1 MYNTLQRLDS
11 GKNIYQLIDISTD
24 VANGLMLATL
34 LYDSHHTTF
43 LVNQNIIVNKDLIDN
58 LAIYRHVPIGEVRDF
73 QVKTDHYYWW
83 LKEHG
88 GGSFLCVAFDTVD
101 FVSGFVSCFE
111 WLGRDFRDYILGPPL
126 LFDSS
131 LSKQIEI
138 YIEGF
143 DIPSFEESLDMEN
156 VVDEHLYNPPVK
168 VLELQNRDIRFRVVQ
183 DSVLVAGTKQR
194 GLKFFERII
203 LNGHNKFVSYGT
215 THGYGQVAMAYACHL
230 IGLECHL
237 FIEYLEQRTEMTM
250 EAASF
255 GAILHEIR
263 PTEGHHRTTLLDLYN
278 QAKQFADNDEDAMF
292 VNLGLDDDNY
302 IEELAEAIR
311 RATVKISPPR
321 RIWLAVGSGVI
332 LRALA
337 KVFPKSEFMIVQV
350 GKDIYSKI
358 LEGLRYKIFK
368 SKIPFKEPTRNMPPY
383 NALNNYD
390 AKIWY
395 FFDKYGK
402 NDDLIWNV
410 K

>member
-11 GKNIYQLIDISTD
+11 GKKIYQLTDISRD
-24 VANGLMLATL
+24 VADGLMLATF
-34 LYDSHHTTF
+34 LYDNHHTTF
-43 LVNQNIIVNKDLIDN
+43 MINQNTVINRDLIDN
-58 LAIYRHVPIGEVRDF
+58 LAIYRHVPIGEIRDF
-73 QVKTDHYYWW
+73 PVKSDHYYWW

-88 GGSFLCVAFDTVD
+88 GGSFLCVGFNSVD

-111 WLGRDFRDYILGPPL
+111 WLGKDFRDYILGPPL
-126 LFDSS
+126 LFDSL
-131 LSKQIEI
+131 LSTQKEI

-143 DIPSFEESLDMEN
+143 DIPTFDESLDMEN
-156 VVDEHLYNPPVK
+156 VVDEQLYNPPVR
-168 VLELQNRDIRFRVVQ
+168 VLELLNRDIRFRVVQ

-203 LNGHNKFVSYGT
+203 LKGYTKFVSYGT

-237 FIEYLEQRTEMTM
+237 FIESLEQRTLMTM

-263 PTEGHHRTTLLDLYN
+263 PTDSHRVTLLNLYE
-278 QAKQFADNDEDAMF
+278 QAKQFADDNEDAMF
-292 VNLGLDDDNY
+292 VNLGLDDDQY

-311 RATVKISPPR
+311 RATTKISPPR

-337 KVFPKSEFMIVQV
+337 KVFPNTEFMIVQV

-358 LEGLRYKIFK
+358 LEGLKYKIFK

-383 NALNNYD
+383 NALDNYD